1 MPVNLSIK
9 NVPNALADSLRKRAA
24 RHHRSL
30 QGELMVLLEEG
41 LTSEERLTPKQILDR
56 IWEMGLHTRSESV
69 MMIRE
74 DRRGH

>member
-41 LTSEERLTPKQILDR
+41 LTSEERLTPKQVLDR
-56 IWEMGLHTRSESV
+56 IREMGLHTRSESV